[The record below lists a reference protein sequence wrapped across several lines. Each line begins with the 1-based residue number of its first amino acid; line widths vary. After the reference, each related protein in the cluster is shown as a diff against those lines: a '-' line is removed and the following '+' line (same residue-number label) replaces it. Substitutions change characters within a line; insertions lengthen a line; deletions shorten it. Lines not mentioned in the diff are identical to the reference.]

1 MNSKHINK
9 KILYIVDVILFVLGI
24 VADRLSKEYAVLK
37 LKNHPSISVFSNIL
51 ELRYLENS
59 GAAFGLLQNQ
69 KNFFILVA
77 FVVVTA
83 SVYLIIKSPDRSKYI
98 LFNICLSLIAAGAVG
113 NTIDRLIYGYVV
125 DFIYFYIINF
135 PIFNVADIFV
145 TIASVILVIELLFVF
160 KEDDMNFISFNEK
173 RIRDIK

>member
-1 MNSKHINK
+1 MDI
-9 KILYIVDVILFVLGI
+9 ILFTLVIVL
-24 VADRLSKEYAVLK
+24 DRLSKEYAIQN
-37 LKNHPSISVFSNIL
+37 LKNHPTLSIVPKVL
-51 ELRYLENS
+51 ELQYLENS

-77 FVVVTA
+77 LIVLTA
-83 SVYLIIKSPDRSKYI
+83 SLYLIVKSPNRSKYI
-98 LFNICLSLIAAGAVG
+98 CFNICLALIAAGALS
-113 NTIDRLIYGYVV
+113 NTLDRLLYGYVV

-145 TIASVILVIELLFVF
+145 TLSSIILILLLIFVF

-173 RIRDIK
+173 RIRDINK